1 MPAMELHKYVHHEY
15 IIICKVRTNIFLNTY
30 TFQKSEAFFKKKS
43 YMIILTSFKFW
54 GSVKNSYLFL
64 A

>member
-43 YMIILTSFKFW
+43 YMIILTSFKF
-54 GSVKNSYLFL
+54 
-64 A
+64 